1 MRLFFPCLALLAL
14 FLLLPHPAHAGPPGI
29 VPRSEWNALE
39 ARPYKTQTPKR
50 FTIHHSAVTFDRTRD
65 AAQHIANTQRWGM
78 GEARNWA
85 DIPYHFI
92 IAPDGVIFEG
102 RDPRTEGES
111 NTSYDTSGHLQIN
124 LLGNF
129 NEQEPTAEQIESLV
143 QLIAWAHTEFD
154 IPTATI
160 MAHRDFAPTACPG
173 EALYRYVADG
183 LLRAEADKV
192 IAAATEK
199 TKPEPGQP

>member
-1 MRLFFPCLALLAL
+1 MRFFFQCLALLTL
-14 FLLLPHPAHAGPPGI
+14 FLLLPHPAHAAPPRI
-29 VPRSEWNALE
+29 VPRAEWNALE
-39 ARPYKTQTPKR
+39 ARPYRAQTPKR
-50 FTIHHSAVTFDRTRD
+50 FTIHHSAVSFDRDRD
-65 AAQHIANTQRWGM
+65 AAQHIANIQRWGM

-92 IAPDGVIFEG
+92 IAPDGLIYEG
-102 RDPRTEGES
+102 RDPRIEGES

-129 NEQEPTAEQIESLV
+129 DEQDPTAEQIESLV

-154 IPTATI
+154 IPTDTI
-160 MAHRDFAPTACPG
+160 RAHRDFAATACPG

-183 LLRAEADKV
+183 LLRAKADKR
-192 IAAATEK
+192 IAATAKK
-199 TKPEPGQP
+199 TKSESGRP

>member
-1 MRLFFPCLALLAL
+1 MRLFFQCVALLSLAL
-14 FLLLPHPAHAGPPGI
+14 PHLIRAAPPTI
-29 VPRSEWNALE
+29 TPRADWNALE
-39 ARPYKTQTPKR
+39 ARPYKAQTPKR
-50 FTIHHSAVTFDRTRD
+50 FTIHHSAVTFDRERD
-65 AAQHIANTQRWGM
+65 AARHIAETQKWGM

-92 IAPDGVIFEG
+92 IGPNGTIFEG

-129 NEQEPTAEQIESLV
+129 NEQEPTAEQIESLA

-160 MAHRDFAPTACPG
+160 MAHRDFVATACPG
-173 EALYRYVADG
+173 DGLYRYVAKG
-183 LLRAEADKV
+183 LLRAEAEKI
-192 IAAATEK
+192 IAATTRKAE
-199 TKPEPGQP
+199 PEPGRP